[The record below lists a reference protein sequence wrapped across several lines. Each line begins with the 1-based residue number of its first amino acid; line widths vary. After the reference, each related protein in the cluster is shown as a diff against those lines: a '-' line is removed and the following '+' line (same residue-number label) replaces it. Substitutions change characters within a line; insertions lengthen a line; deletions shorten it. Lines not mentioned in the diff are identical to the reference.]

1 MLNCPNCGAPVQ
13 SDICPYCGSVFLDWA
28 CFDMN
33 RPTFVKIRNHRGHI
47 VMMKLSPE
55 YVSINY
61 DYNTVEI
68 YGDNERLCR
77 ISKPG
82 FEINA
87 TFRAL
92 EFRDPISGKYV
103 LDIVVDP
110 EKADEETKKEVILGM
125 K

>member
-55 YVSINY
+55 NVSIDY
-61 DYNTVEI
+61 DYNAVEI
-68 YGDNERLCR
+68 YGDNERFYR
-77 ISKPG
+77 ISEPG

-92 EFRDPISGKYV
+92 KFRDAVSGKYV
-103 LDIVVDP
+103 LNIDGDP
-110 EKADEETKKEVILGM
+110 EKADEETKKEVIL
-125 K
+125 